1 MKQEERGAKDMK
13 RRSRRKGSQI
23 EETMQEDRGAKT
35 PLHSDNTQQ
44 RCNSLISF
52 FKSKVDN
59 IRSLLSIPPALP
71 TLQPPS
77 FPAFPSLQ
85 PPCSLCFPAPTPS
98 SPQPHCP
105 SCISSQIHQPS
116 VSTSPSD

>member
-1 MKQEERGAKDMK
+1 MKIVDEAGGK
-13 RRSRRKGSQI
+13 RSQGD
-23 EETMQEDRGAKT
+23 EETKQEDR
-35 PLHSDNTQQ
+35 DNTQQ